1 MKIDHSMLQQL
12 ELLLRKAAV
21 SELMPRFRHMER
33 HFKSDGSIVTEADH
47 ACQDK
52 ITQALQQQWPEIALL
67 GEEMPES
74 QQNALMQ
81 QSQTA
86 LWVLDPLDGTSN
98 FAAGIPC
105 FSISLAL
112 LINGKVQLGL
122 IYDPTREEC
131 FSALFGKGAWLNGE
145 RLQVNDEAVMPLSNC
160 MAQIDFKRLPKP
172 LAAQIASH
180 PPYSSQRSFGS
191 GALDW
196 CWLAAGRV
204 QLYLHGKQKLWDYS
218 AGQLILTEAGG
229 QSCTLEGEDVFQN
242 SLTPR
247 SVIAASQEEY
257 FELWQKTILSA
268 NSAQTT
274 PL

>member
-1 MKIDHSMLQQL
+1 MKIDQSMLQQL
-12 ELLLRKAAV
+12 EILLREAAT

-33 HFKSDGSIVTEADH
+33 HFKRDGSIVTEADH

-52 ITQALQQQWPEIALL
+52 ITHALQQQWPEIALL
-67 GEEMPES
+67 GEEMSES
-74 QQNALMQ
+74 QQNALIQ

-98 FAAGIPC
+98 FASGIAC

-112 LINGKVQLGL
+112 LVNGEVQLGL

-131 FSALFGKGAWLNGE
+131 FSALAGEGAWLNGE
-145 RLQVNDEAVMPLSNC
+145 RLQASNKATMPLSNC
-160 MAQIDFKRLPKP
+160 IAQIDFKRLPKP
-172 LAAQIASH
+172 LAAQIASN

-204 QLYLHGKQKLWDYS
+204 QLYLHGQQKLWDYS
-218 AGQLILTEAGG
+218 AGQLILSEAGG
-229 QSCTLEGEDVFQN
+229 QSCTLEGEVVFQN

-247 SVIAASQEEY
+247 SVIAASQREY
-257 FELWQKTILSA
+257 FELWREAVFLSE
-268 NSAQTT
+268 T
-274 PL
+274 LI